1 MSRSFFYSANLVAGD
16 RFGTYVSYVGDGA
29 LVVQTGVD
37 KVFYLQEGDL
47 EFT

>member
-1 MSRSFFYSANLVAGD
+1 MGRSFFYSAYLVAGE

-29 LVVQTGVD
+29 LVVQTGVN
-37 KVFYLQEGDL
+37 KVLYLQEGDL